1 MSEKLRTIRLYGKLG
16 AQFGRVHR
24 LAVRS
29 TAEAVRALCVMLPG
43 FEACLMGSEKLGVGY
58 AVFIGKRNIGADNLQ
73 EPTGNDDIRIA
84 PIIGGRKSGGIFQ
97 VVVGVV
103 MIVAGFFTGGT
114 TWAAYGPSLMIAGA
128 AMALSGA
135 IMILS
140 PQAKSQ
146 SAEDNRPGAMAS
158 YNFNGPVNT
167 QAQGKP
173 VPLLYGEMITGSA
186 VISGGIWAQDV
197 SQ

>member
-1 MSEKLRTIRLYGKLG
+1 MREKIRTIRLYGKLG

-29 TAEAVRALCVMLPG
+29 TAEAVRALCVMIPG
-43 FEACLMGSEKLGVGY
+43 FERELNESKNKGVAY

-84 PIIGGRKSGGIFQ
+84 PIVGGRKSGGIFQ

-103 MIVAGFFTGGT
+103 LVIAGFFTGGA
-114 TWAAYGPSLMIAGA
+114 TWGPALMMAGG

-135 IMILS
+135 MMMLS

-146 SAEDNRPGAMAS
+146 SADDNKDGTRAS

-167 QAQGKP
+167 SAQGKP

-186 VISGGIWAQDV
+186 VISGGIWTEDII
-197 SQ
+197 

>member
-1 MSEKLRTIRLYGKLG
+1 MREKIRTIRLYGKLG

-29 TAEAVRALCVMLPG
+29 TAEAVRALCVMIPG
-43 FEACLMGSEKLGVGY
+43 FERELNESKDKGVAY

-84 PIIGGRKSGGIFQ
+84 PIVGGRKSGGIFQ

-103 MIVAGFFTGGT
+103 LVIAGFFTGGA
-114 TWAAYGPSLMIAGA
+114 TWGPALMMAGG

-135 IMILS
+135 MMMLS

-146 SAEDNRPGAMAS
+146 SADDNKDGTRAS

-167 QAQGKP
+167 SAQGKP

-186 VISGGIWAQDV
+186 VISGGIWTEDII
-197 SQ
+197 

>member
-1 MSEKLRTIRLYGKLG
+1 MREKIRTIRLYGKLG

-29 TAEAVRALCVMLPG
+29 AAEAVRALCVMIPG
-43 FEACLMGSEKLGVGY
+43 FERELNESKDKGVAY

-84 PIIGGRKSGGIFQ
+84 PIVGGRKSGGIFQ

-103 MIVAGFFTGGT
+103 LVIAGFFTGGA
-114 TWAAYGPSLMIAGA
+114 TWGPALMMAGG

-135 IMILS
+135 MMMLS

-146 SAEDNRPGAMAS
+146 SADDNKDGTRAS

-167 QAQGKP
+167 SAQGKP

-186 VISGGIWAQDV
+186 VISGGIWTEDII
-197 SQ
+197 

>member
-1 MSEKLRTIRLYGKLG
+1 MREKIRTIRLYGKLG

-29 TAEAVRALCVMLPG
+29 TAEAVRALCVMIPG
-43 FEACLMGSEKLGVGY
+43 FERELNESKDNGVAY
-58 AVFIGKRNIGADNLQ
+58 AVFIGKRNIGAENLQ

-84 PIIGGRKSGGIFQ
+84 PIVGGRKSGGIFQ

-103 MIVAGFFTGGT
+103 LVIAGFFTGGA
-114 TWAAYGPSLMIAGA
+114 TWGPALMMAGG

-135 IMILS
+135 MMMLS

-146 SAEDNRPGAMAS
+146 SADDNKDGTRAS

-167 QAQGKP
+167 SAQGKP

-186 VISGGIWAQDV
+186 VISGGIWTEDII
-197 SQ
+197 